1 MGRDLYHASSYDYYL
16 PECDIAQ
23 RPAIPRDSSRLLVLD
38 VDRPPGSPSGMNHRE
53 FRDLPDILSPGDC
66 LVLNNT
72 RVRRARLRGFR
83 APGGGLTEILILSG
97 HHPGYRALMRPA
109 RRIREGTRIWIP
121 PREVWDRVG
130 QMEPHHRVES
140 AGKVGA
146 TVRIRKDEGEGVY
159 AFSVERLCG
168 VEDLE
173 ELGELPLPP
182 YVLRAPPDTS
192 RYQTVYARESG
203 SAAAPTAGLH
213 FTPRLLRELRAMGV
227 VTPTVVLHVG
237 QDTFRPLRGGDVRSH
252 DMHSEWLEVSREAVE
267 QIRAARARGG
277 RVIAVGTTAVR
288 SLETAA
294 RDGRLR
300 PYTGQTD
307 LYIYPGY
314 RFRVVDGL
322 ITNFHL
328 PKSTLLLLVS
338 ALAGRDRILGAY
350 REARRRNYRFYSFGD
365 AMYIK
370 PSSRGENSE

>member
-1 MGRDLYHASSYDYYL
+1 MRGDLYDASSYDYYL

-23 RPAIPRDSSRLLVLD
+23 HPAIPRDASRLLVLD
-38 VDRPPGSPSGMNHRE
+38 RGIPPGSPAGMEHLR
-53 FRDLPDILSPGDC
+53 FRDLPGLLSPGDC
-66 LVLNNT
+66 LVLNRT

-83 APGGGLTEILILSG
+83 PPAGGVAEILILSG
-97 HHPGYRALMRPA
+97 NDRHYRALMRPA
-109 RRIREGTRIWIP
+109 RRIREGTRIWIT
-121 PREVWDRVG
+121 PREVWNRVAQIEAPDR
-130 QMEPHHRVES
+130 MDN
-140 AGKVGA
+140 AGEVGA
-146 TVRIRKDEGEGVY
+146 MIEIREEEGEGVY
-159 AFSVERLCG
+159 SFSVEDLSG

-182 YVLRAPPDTS
+182 YVLRGPHDTS

-213 FTPRLLRELRAMGV
+213 FTPRLLRELREMGV
-227 VTPTVVLHVG
+227 ATPTVVLHVG
-237 QDTFRPLRGGDVRSH
+237 RDTFRPLREGDVRSH
-252 DMHSEWLEVSREAVE
+252 DMHSEWLEVSRDAVE
-267 QIRAARARGG
+267 QIRTAKARGG

-314 RFRVVDGL
+314 RFRIVDGL

-350 REARRRNYRFYSFGD
+350 REARRRRYRFYSFGD
-365 AMYIK
+365 AMYIGP
-370 PSSRGENSE
+370 PSKEGVSR